1 MRLRYFIIQLI
12 IVFPLLSQNSSSSS
26 KEVDSIL
33 KESYQKFVKLK
44 FIESSRIANG
54 KALNLS
60 LLNNYSK
67 GKVMSNIYSI
77 RG

>member
-1 MRLRYFIIQLI
+1 MRLKYFIIQLI
-12 IVFPLLSQNSSSSS
+12 IVFPLLSQNSSST
-26 KEVDSIL
+26 EVDSIL
-33 KESYQKFVKLK
+33 KESYQKFVELK
-44 FIESSRIANG
+44 FIESSSIANE
-54 KALNLS
+54 ALNIS